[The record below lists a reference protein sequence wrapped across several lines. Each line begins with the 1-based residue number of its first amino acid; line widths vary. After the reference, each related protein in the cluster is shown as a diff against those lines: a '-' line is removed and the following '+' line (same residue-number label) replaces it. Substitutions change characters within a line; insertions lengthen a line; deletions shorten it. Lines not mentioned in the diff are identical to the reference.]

1 MKLNK
6 EQIKALANKILA
18 EIKEQVN
25 LKNEKI
31 TNLKENRK
39 KIDKIMSTF
48 EPAFELQESNI
59 INISFYN
66 YKDEKIYAY
75 TKESL
80 REKLEKGEL
89 DLIQMPSSF
98 DIENAIILNT
108 IECDNL
114 DQLIERIKNE
124 YIN

>member
-18 EIKEQVN
+18 EIKQEII

-31 TNLKENRK
+31 INLKENRK

-80 REKLEKGEL
+80 REKLEKREL

-114 DQLIERIKNE
+114 DELIERIKNE

>member
-48 EPAFELQESNI
+48 EPAFELQEKEI
-59 INISFYN
+59 INISCYN
-66 YKDEKIYAY
+66 YKDEKVYAS

-80 REKLEKGEL
+80 REKLERKEL
-89 DLIQMPSSF
+89 DLISLPVLYQ
-98 DIENAIILNT
+98 IENSIILNT

>member
-39 KIDKIMSTF
+39 KIDKIMSIF
-48 EPAFELQESNI
+48 EPAFELQEKEI
-59 INISFYN
+59 INISCYN
-66 YKDEKIYAY
+66 YKDEKVYAS

-80 REKLEKGEL
+80 REKLERKEL
-89 DLIQMPSSF
+89 DLISLPVLYQ
-98 DIENAIILNT
+98 IENSIILNT

-114 DQLIERIKNE
+114 DELIERIKNE
-124 YIN
+124 FIN

>member
-39 KIDKIMSTF
+39 KIDKIMSIF

-80 REKLEKGEL
+80 REKLEKREL

-114 DQLIERIKNE
+114 DELIERIKNE